1 MENIFE
7 HNISKTERDKLDKM
21 TPGRKINNKKNYLKS
36 ISKDISY
43 ADLYRL
49 YLVRGEKQ
57 LAQKYFNKIK
67 DETLKYFLGS

>member
-7 HNISKTERDKLDKM
+7 HNISKTEIDKLDKM
-21 TPGRKINNKKNYLKS
+21 TPGRKISNKKSYLKS

-67 DETLKYFLGS
+67 DETLKYFLIG

>member
-1 MENIFE
+1 LKNIFE
-7 HNISKTERDKLDKM
+7 HNISKDEIDKLDKM
-21 TPGRKINNKKNYLKS
+21 TPGRKITNKKNYLKS

-57 LAQKYFNKIK
+57 IAQKYLNKIK
-67 DETLKYFLGS
+67 DQTLKYFLEN